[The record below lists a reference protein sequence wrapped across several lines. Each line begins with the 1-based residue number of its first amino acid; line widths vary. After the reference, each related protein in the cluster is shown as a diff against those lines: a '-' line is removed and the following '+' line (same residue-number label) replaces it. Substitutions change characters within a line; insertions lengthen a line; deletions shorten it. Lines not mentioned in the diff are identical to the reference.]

1 MTEVFRCGFVTLLG
15 RPNVGKSTLINAL
28 LGRKLCITSRRP
40 QTTRHRILGIKNN
53 PGNQLIFVDTPGV
66 HAARKREINAVLN
79 RTSQSSIEGVDLVA
93 LVISAK
99 GWTPAD
105 EVPLKWVKDRA
116 CPLLLIINKIDRL
129 AKKSDLLPLIGHSSG
144 MAEFSNIV
152 PVSATRG
159 THMDILEKQIIS
171 LMPASPAGFPSDQ
184 LTDRSER
191 FMASEFIREQ
201 LFNQLGQELP
211 YSTAVQIDSFERDKK
226 ILRIGAVILVERPGQ
241 KGIVI
246 GKQGER
252 LKQVG
257 SQARK
262 SLEAYFDSKVYLEL
276 WVKLKQDWTDSAHA
290 LRLLGYIEDL

>member
-1 MTEVFRCGFVTLLG
+1 MNEVFRCGFVTLLG

-28 LGRKLCITSRRP
+28 LGHKLSITSRRP

-53 PGNQLIFVDTPGV
+53 PDNQLIFVDTPGV
-66 HAARKREINAVLN
+66 HAVHKREINAVLN
-79 RTSQSSIEGVDLVA
+79 RTAQTSIEGVDLIA

-105 EVPLKWVKDRA
+105 EVPLKWVKDHA
-116 CPLLLIINKIDRL
+116 CPSVLIINKIDRL
-129 AKKSDLLPLIGHSSG
+129 SRKSALLPLIEESNA
-144 MAEFSNIV
+144 MAEFANII

-159 THMDILEKQIIS
+159 TNMDILEKQIIS
-171 LMPASPAGFPSDQ
+171 LMPASPAGFPPDQ

-191 FMASEFIREQ
+191 FMAAEYIREQ

-211 YSTAVQIDSFERDKK
+211 YSTAVQIDSFEREKK
-226 ILRIGAVILVERPGQ
+226 ILRIGAVIMVERPGQ

-252 LKQVG
+252 LKQIG
-257 SQARK
+257 SQARR

-276 WVKLKQDWTDSAHA
+276 WVKLKQDWTDSAQA
-290 LRLLGYIEDL
+290 LRLLGYIEDI